1 MTGNA
6 RRAAALAASLLLLAG
21 CAQGKA
27 GTAIPDGDEA
37 AGYVSAK
44 FTETLEKLHDDFEA
58 MKPRKATMDRVFHV
72 NGEGVDVQISTVQ
85 VGKPPAELVRN
96 HSKVDLND
104 DTDALYPATGTT
116 NYTLLGP
123 MYAGLAPTPWVSMPR
138 NFAVGEIGACATGMY
153 LTPCK
158 MVNAMVKSTKENK
171 AAKSAKR
178 LPDGSVELTVDI
190 TLRTF
195 VEFKIELFP
204 DDLIAKFTDEMMNTI
219 IATKITLTPQNTASR
234 IEMKGT
240 FSGKSKSG
248 NDAKI
253 DIDYLF
259 QITEGA
265 TERDI
270 PAIPDA
276 SQVTVLPD
284 QGAVDDFNRRRAEI
298 QGR

>member
-1 MTGNA
+1 MGNA

-21 CAQGKA
+21 CAQGRA

-44 FTETLEKLHDDFEA
+44 FTETLDKLEEDFGA
-58 MKPRKATMDRVFHV
+58 MKPRKATLDKVFHV
-72 NGEGVDVQISTVQ
+72 NGEGIDTQISTVQ
-85 VGKPPAELVRN
+85 VGKPLSELVRN

-104 DTDALYPATGTT
+104 YTDALYPASGTT

-123 MYAGLAPTPWVSMPR
+123 TYASLAPTPWVSMPR
-138 NFAVGEIGACATGMY
+138 NFAVGEIGACSTGMY

-158 MVNAMVKSTKENK
+158 MINAMVKATKENK

-178 LPDGSVELTVDI
+178 LPDGSVELQVDI
-190 TLRTF
+190 TLRHF

-219 IATKITLTPQNTASR
+219 IATKITLTPQNTASK
-234 IEMKGT
+234 IEMNGT
-240 FSGKSKSG
+240 FSGKSKTG

-253 DIDYLF
+253 DINYLF

-265 TERDI
+265 TEKDI
-270 PAIPDA
+270 PAVPDA

-284 QGAVDDFNRRRAEI
+284 QAAVDDFNRRRAEI